1 MCICSRMLLVIMAAS
16 LHQVLSYLY
25 YLLYVVMSIQVEE
38 CLSSNEYKLLYF
50 ILECEGFK

>member
-1 MCICSRMLLVIMAAS
+1 MLLVIMAAS

-25 YLLYVVMSIQVEE
+25 YLLYVVMSVQVEE